1 MQSQNPFSTSHLWNF
16 NQNKGPKHY
25 NDFVEAQQLRD
36 DQRLAFSAN
45 TMREQ
50 KINSPV
56 LQGSFTD
63 VRPQSP
69 AMAQAQRLQERQT
82 LEPYNATTGGYYSGA
97 ELEDLYRQGGA
108 LHNQVSGRSY
118 SGAELDDLYR
128 QDAHLKAKN
137 YNRPT
142 GTNSSPYL
150 QSLGY

>member
-1 MQSQNPFSTSHLWNF
+1 MQNPFSTSHLWNF

-25 NDFVEAQQLRD
+25 NDFMEAQQLRD

-50 KINSPV
+50 KLNSPV

-63 VRPQSP
+63 IRPQSP
-69 AMAQAQRLQERQT
+69 AMAQARALQERQT
-82 LEPYNATTGGYYSGA
+82 PEPYNATTGG
-97 ELEDLYRQGGA
+97 
-108 LHNQVSGRSY
+108 SY
-118 SGAELDDLYR
+118 TGAELDDLYQ
-128 QDAHLKAKN
+128 QDAALYDQVGEASPNAAAQNPYIKAKN